1 MLAMHGAPPRDV
13 PRVQVVL
20 SVGLHMALEHAS
32 GPIRSMIEPYH
43 TRLDSK
49 IRTWPRT
56 AENDPFHAASQALAE
71 RLSQETGYETIVGF
85 NEFCAPSLD
94 QALDEAVEQGGEKV
108 WVVTPMMTR
117 GGEHAEEDIP
127 AILQRARERHQA
139 VEFSYAW
146 PFETAE
152 VARFLAAQIR
162 RSGEETGARLQ
173 RHPRI

>member
-32 GPIRSMIEPYH
+32 GPIRSMIEPFN

-56 AENDPFHAASQALAE
+56 AENDPFHAASLALAE
-71 RLSQETGYETIVGF
+71 LLSQETGCETVVGF
-85 NEFCAPSLD
+85 NEFCAPTLD
-94 QALDEAVEQGGEKV
+94 EALDEAAAQGPERV

-117 GGEHAEEDIP
+117 GGEHAEQDIP
-127 AILQRARERHQA
+127 VIIQRARERHPE
-139 VEFSYAW
+139 VDFVYAW

-162 RSGEETGARLQ
+162 RPSEEPDA
-173 RHPRI
+173 